1 MELLYN
7 KRMDIFALNVTID
20 LTCLTVLLALVI
32 SQIYRHTQGRFDR
45 SFLTVLV
52 MNMVNIFAELMSWLC
67 EGYGSQPL
75 LFLNHLFNTAAYFN
89 AGISFTALFWYLVN
103 VLNSGKKPGR
113 RDRLLLFLS
122 CIPASVLILLA
133 VTNHF
138 THLLFFINDNYY
150 YQTGPLAKIYD
161 WFMFFEQFLLLY
173 AVWSHRETDRHIR
186 IQTGILG
193 FMLMGAA
200 MLDIVLSDIELT
212 YPVIVLALIV
222 IYIDLLIVV
231 EKQIELTELE
241 IVSGRYALILGKMRP
256 AFVNLVLG
264 RIEELIRKDSEKAQ
278 WMISEFS
285 DYLRGN
291 IDRIDRNELIPFEN
305 ELEHIVHY
313 INLVRLKYED
323 FEFIE
328 DLKIRGFSI
337 PVRTILPVAEQFVI
351 AIDSF
356 PGSIRKIEIFTYLK
370 DGRVY
375 VEVTGPAMPEHEEIS
390 RAYELYNYVMARLMI
405 VKDASMILYCD
416 TGRRAHAVISLPRSM
431 EADGNA

>member
-122 CIPASVLILLA
+122 
-133 VTNHF
+133 
-138 THLLFFINDNYY
+138 FFINDNYY

-222 IYIDLLIVV
+222 IYINLLIVV

-264 RIEELIRKDSEKAQ
+264 RIEELIRKDSEKA
-278 WMISEFS
+278 
-285 DYLRGN
+285 
-291 IDRIDRNELIPFEN
+291 
-305 ELEHIVHY
+305 V
-313 INLVRLKYED
+313 
-323 FEFIE
+323 
-328 DLKIRGFSI
+328 
-337 PVRTILPVAEQFVI
+337 LPGYRQ
-351 AIDSF
+351 
-356 PGSIRKIEIFTYLK
+356 K
-370 DGRVY
+370 
-375 VEVTGPAMPEHEEIS
+375 
-390 RAYELYNYVMARLMI
+390 
-405 VKDASMILYCD
+405 
-416 TGRRAHAVISLPRSM
+416 
-431 EADGNA
+431 